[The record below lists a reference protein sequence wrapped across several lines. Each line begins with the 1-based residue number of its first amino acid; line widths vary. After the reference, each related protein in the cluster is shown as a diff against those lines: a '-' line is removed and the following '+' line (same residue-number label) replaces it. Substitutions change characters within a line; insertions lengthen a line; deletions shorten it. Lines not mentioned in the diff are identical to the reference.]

1 MPRFEPFRG
10 IRYNTTESDP
20 AEVTAPPY
28 DVISPAQRAELL
40 QASPTNVVRID
51 LPVADPTRPQT
62 DPYVDAAKVF
72 AEWLDSGVL
81 VEDPD
86 PSFTVYRME
95 ATDEDGIS
103 RHTTGVIGAMELSR
117 PGEDGILPHEF
128 TTPKAKS
135 DRLDLLRST
144 VANLS
149 PVWGLSPSVGLTA
162 LLDTDDEPL
171 ARFTVDDVTHTVW
184 RITEPSRVA
193 AIGAAVS
200 AHPIVIADG
209 HHRYETSL
217 AYRDER
223 RSADEGGAGGAES
236 VLCFVVELV
245 DDELTVGPIHRL
257 VSDLPEGFDV
267 IAALE
272 PFFEIGEFEITGTRT
287 VRRLEEAGGLALVL
301 PDRTALLR
309 PRAEVIAAARDLDTS
324 RLDIA
329 LAALPEST
337 VVYQHGIRNVVG
349 RVASGEAQVGFLLR
363 PATVAQIVEIAHGG
377 ERMPPKTT
385 FFSPKPRTGVVFRDL
400 H

>member
-20 AEVTAPPY
+20 VEVTAPPY

-40 QASPTNVVRID
+40 LASPANVVRID
-51 LPVADPTRPQT
+51 LPVADPVRPAM
-62 DPYVDAAKVF
+62 DPYVDAAEVF
-72 AEWLDSGVL
+72 AEWRNSGIL

-103 RHTTGVIGAMELSR
+103 RHTTGVIGAMQLSR

-149 PVWGLSPSVGLTA
+149 PVWGLSPSAGLTA
-162 LLDTDDEPL
+162 LLETDDEPL
-171 ARFTVDDVTHTVW
+171 ARFNVDDVTHTVW

-193 AIGAAVS
+193 AIGDAVS

-223 RSADEGGAGGAES
+223 RIADGGDAGGAES

-257 VSDLPEGFDV
+257 VSGLPEGFDV

-329 LAALPEST
+329 LAALPEPT
-337 VVYQHGIRNVVG
+337 VVYQHGIGNVVG

>member
-1 MPRFEPFRG
+1 MPRFEPFHG
-10 IRYNTTESDP
+10 IRYNTAESDP
-20 AEVTAPPY
+20 VDVTAPPY

-40 QASPTNVVRID
+40 LASPTNVVRID
-51 LPVADPTRPQT
+51 LPVADPARPQN
-62 DPYVDAAKVF
+62 DPYVDAAEVF
-72 AEWLDSGVL
+72 AEWRASGIL
-81 VEDPD
+81 VEDAE

-95 ATDEDGIS
+95 VIDEDGIS
-103 RHTTGVIGAMELSR
+103 RHTTGVIGSMELSR

-149 PVWGLSPSVGLTA
+149 PVWGLSPSAGLTA

-171 ARFTVDDVTHTVW
+171 SQFTVDDVTHTVW
-184 RITEPSRVA
+184 RITEPSHVA

-217 AYRDER
+217 AYRGER
-223 RSADEGGAGGAES
+223 RSANDGDAGGAES

-257 VSDLPEGFDV
+257 VSGLPEGFDV
-267 IAALE
+267 LASLE
-272 PFFEIGEFEITGTRT
+272 PFFEIGEFEITGSRT

-309 PRAEVIAAARDLDTS
+309 PRPEVIAAARDLDTS

-329 LAALPEST
+329 LAALPEPT
-337 VVYQHGIRNVVG
+337 VVYQHGIRNVIA
-349 RVASGEAQVGFLLR
+349 RVSSGEAQVGFLLR

-400 H
+400 N

>member
-1 MPRFEPFRG
+1 MPRFKPFRG
-10 IRYNTTESDP
+10 IRYNTTDSDP
-20 AEVTAPPY
+20 VEVTAPPY

-40 QASPTNVVRID
+40 LASPANVVRID
-51 LPVADPTRPQT
+51 LPVADPVRPEM
-62 DPYVDAAKVF
+62 DPYLDAAEVF
-72 AEWLDSGVL
+72 AEWRNSGIL
-81 VEDPD
+81 VEDPE

-149 PVWGLSPSVGLTA
+149 PVWGLSPSAGLTA
-162 LLDTDDEPL
+162 LLDSDDEPL

-200 AHPIVIADG
+200 AQPIVIADG

-223 RSADEGGAGGAES
+223 RNADGGDAGGAES

-257 VSDLPEGFDV
+257 VSGLPEGFDV

-329 LAALPEST
+329 LAALPEPT

-377 ERMPPKTT
+377 KRMPPKTT

>member
-1 MPRFEPFRG
+1 VPRFEPFRG

-20 AEVTAPPY
+20 VEVTAPPY

-40 QASPTNVVRID
+40 LASPANVVRID
-51 LPVADPTRPQT
+51 LPVADPVRPAM
-62 DPYVDAAKVF
+62 DPYVDAAEVF
-72 AEWLDSGVL
+72 AEWRNSGIL

-103 RHTTGVIGAMELSR
+103 RHTTGVIGAMQLSR

-149 PVWGLSPSVGLTA
+149 PVWGLSPSAGLTA
-162 LLDTDDEPL
+162 LLETDDEPL
-171 ARFTVDDVTHTVW
+171 ARFNVDDVTHTVW

-193 AIGAAVS
+193 AIGDAVS

-223 RSADEGGAGGAES
+223 RIADGGDAGGAES

-257 VSDLPEGFDV
+257 VSGLPEGFDV

-329 LAALPEST
+329 LAALPEPT
-337 VVYQHGIRNVVG
+337 VVYQHGIGNVVG